1 MQDLPDTMK
10 TVDLLGAPQRRP
22 RARIEIA
29 RDTYFGE
36 TLEDPYRWME
46 NEDDAD
52 WLPFLEGQDAY
63 TRSLLEALPHH
74 ATLLAR
80 IRELTADT
88 VATADVQRAGGRTFF
103 EQRPRGVERYQ
114 LYVQD
119 AGGTRLLV
127 DPEAIEPGSNLA
139 VDWWVASPDGRH
151 LVFGLSEDGSEDSVL
166 HVLQVDDAKLL
177 AERIADAQMAM
188 PEWLPD
194 GSGFFYNQLTGLPG
208 TPERYLDSRA
218 MLHRLGTDPRDDR
231 LVMQRGHD
239 ATVDYDRIQAP
250 YVMCFQGS
258 PWVVL
263 QLGDV
268 RPETRCFVARLDDV
282 LAGRATWREF
292 AGFADEVTAVDACG
306 DELYALANRG
316 FPRGRL
322 LRLSA
327 AEPDLAAATEVVPE
341 SASVLDDIARAGDGL
356 YLLYM
361 DGGLTR
367 LRRLAAD
374 GRVTDVVLPD
384 EANVAALFAA
394 PEEDGVL
401 LALSGWLTPE
411 GIWSL
416 GPDGSLRD
424 TGITPR
430 PALDVSAFTTTRFE
444 ATAADGTR
452 IPVSLV
458 HRRDLSCDGSAPAY
472 VCAYGAYGVAAY
484 TPHFAARNLA
494 LLEAGVVLGY
504 AHVRGGGEFGRAW
517 HEAGRHER
525 KPNTWRDLIAACE
538 ALCAAGYTSPA
549 RLAIGGRSAGG
560 IAVGRAMTER
570 PDLFAAVVSGVGWSN
585 PLRYVVEENSFSEEP
600 EWGAIG
606 EPDGYR
612 WLRSIDS
619 YHAVQEGTA
628 YPAVL
633 LTTGITDPRVA
644 PFHVAKMAA
653 RLQQASSSPRP
664 VLLRVDFDAG
674 HGMGSTR
681 AQQDLE
687 TADTFAFLLWQL
699 AGLAGR

>member
-1 MQDLPDTMK
+1 MQDFRE
-10 TVDLLGAPQRRP
+10 TVEKADVLATARRPP

-29 RDTYFGE
+29 RDSHFGE
-36 TLEDPYRWME
+36 TLDDPYRWME

-52 WLPFLEGQDAY
+52 WLPFLEGQDAC
-63 TRSLLEALPHH
+63 TRSLLEALPRH
-74 ATLLAR
+74 ATLLER
-80 IRELTADT
+80 IRELSADV
-88 VATADVQRAGGRTFF
+88 VATADVQRASGRTFF
-103 EQRPRGVERYQ
+103 EQRPRGVERYR
-114 LYVQD
+114 LYVHD
-119 AGGTRLLV
+119 AAGTRLLV
-127 DPEAIEPGSNLA
+127 DPETIEPGCNLA
-139 VDWWVASPDGRH
+139 VDWWVASPDGQY
-151 LVFGLSEDGSEDSVL
+151 LVFGLSEDDSEDSVL
-166 HVLQVDDAKLL
+166 HVLRVDDATRL
-177 AERIADAQMAM
+177 AERIGDAQMAM

-194 GSGFFYNQLTGLPG
+194 SSGFFYNQLTGLAG
-208 TPERYLDSRA
+208 TPGRYLDSRA
-218 MLHRLGTDPRDDR
+218 MFHRLGTDPRDDR

-239 ATVDYDRIQAP
+239 VAVDYDRIQAP
-250 YVMCFQGS
+250 YVMCFHGS

-282 LAGRATWREF
+282 LAGRGAWREF

-306 DELYALANRG
+306 DDLYVLANRG

-322 LRLSA
+322 LRLPA
-327 AEPDLAAATEVVPE
+327 MAPDLAAATEVVPE
-341 SASVLDDIARAGDGL
+341 SASVLDDIARAGDAL

-367 LRRLAAD
+367 LRRLAQD

-384 EANVAALFAA
+384 ETNVGALFAA
-394 PEEDGVL
+394 PDAEDVL
-401 LALSGWLTPE
+401 LALSGWLIPE

-416 GPDGSLRD
+416 RPDGSLLD

-430 PALDVSAFTTTRFE
+430 PAVDVSAFTTTRFE

-458 HRRDLSCDGSAPAY
+458 HRRDLSRDGSAPAY

-484 TPHFAARNLA
+484 TPQFAARNLA

-525 KPNTWRDLIAACE
+525 KPNTWRDLIASCE

-600 EWGAIG
+600 EWGAID

-619 YHAVQEGTA
+619 YHAVQDGTA

-633 LTTGITDPRVA
+633 LTTGMTDPRVA
-644 PFHVAKMAA
+644 PFHAAKMAA
-653 RLQQASSSPRP
+653 RLQQASSSQRP

-699 AGLAGR
+699 AGVAGV